1 VNTATTNASG
11 VATSAVF
18 TANATAGGPYNVAAS
33 ATGATS
39 ANFALTNTAGAPA
52 KVAATSGTPQSAPIN
67 TAFGAPLVATVTDA
81 GNNPVS
87 GVVVTFTPPASGAS
101 GTFAGGVNTA
111 TTNASGVAT
120 SATFTANSTVGGPY
134 NVVASATG
142 AASANFALTNNAGP
156 PAKVS
161 VTSGSGQ
168 SATINTAFAAP
179 LVATVTDAGNNPV
192 SGVVVTFTPPANGAS
207 GSFAGGVNTATTN
220 VSGVA
225 TSAVF
230 TASSTAGGP
239 YNVVAS
245 VSGAT
250 SANFSLTNK
259 TGPPAKV
266 AATSGTPQSAT
277 IGTAFA
283 APLAATVTD
292 AGNNPVAGVLVTFTP
307 PASGASGS
315 FAGGV
320 NTATTTASGVATS
333 AVFTANAT
341 AGGPYNVVAGAVGAT
356 SANFALTNNNPM
368 PAITPPLVPAS
379 TTAGGAAFLL
389 TINGTNFVAGATVTF
404 GSNPALT
411 PVSITP
417 TKITVTIPAADFTSA
432 GTPNVTVTNPGP
444 GGGASAP
451 AAFTV
456 NNPVPTLATATAGG
470 NTHISGGAA
479 FVLTVTGT
487 NFISGNAGESTVINF
502 NGKAEPTTFVSATQV
517 TAAIPAS
524 DAATAGTFPVTVT
537 NPAPGGGTTA
547 AVNFTIDG
555 FTLSGPA
562 TTTVQAGKQAMIQ
575 ISVKPTANGFT
586 NAVTSFSVSGL
597 PAHTA
602 FSFSPTSVTPNGATV
617 TTTLTVTTISRGEA
631 PPTAPLDPP
640 VSPLLRL
647 LPVLWL
653 AALLAGLYAMSAV
666 RRVPQLRRYA
676 AIVPLALLLIS
687 GAVLAGCAGG
697 KTGTAAGTSQLSIT
711 ATSGSMSQTTPA
723 NSVALTVQ

>member
-1 VNTATTNASG
+1 MTANAGTTPQSATINTAFANALAVTVKDAGSNPVSGINITFTAPGSGASGKFSNNTATITVATNASG
-11 VATSAVF
+11 VASAPLTANATAGGPYTVTAAATGLTTVNFSLTNLVGAAASITANASTTPQSATISTAFANALAVTVKDAGSNPVPGVNVTFVAPGSGASGVFSNNTATITVATNASGVASAAF
-18 TANATAGGPYNVAAS
+18 TANATAGGPYNVAAT
-33 ATGATS
+33 ATG
-39 ANFALTNTAGAPA
+39 
-52 KVAATSGTPQSAPIN
+52 V
-67 TAFGAPLVATVTDA
+67 
-81 GNNPVS
+81 
-87 GVVVTFTPPASGAS
+87 
-101 GTFAGGVNTA
+101 
-111 TTNASGVAT
+111 
-120 SATFTANSTVGGPY
+120 
-134 NVVASATG
+134 
-142 AASANFALTNNAGP
+142 
-156 PAKVS
+156 
-161 VTSGSGQ
+161 
-168 SATINTAFAAP
+168 
-179 LVATVTDAGNNPV
+179 
-192 SGVVVTFTPPANGAS
+192 
-207 GSFAGGVNTATTN
+207 
-220 VSGVA
+220 
-225 TSAVF
+225 
-230 TASSTAGGP
+230 
-239 YNVVAS
+239 
-245 VSGAT
+245 
-250 SANFSLTNK
+250 
-259 TGPPAKV
+259 
-266 AATSGTPQSAT
+266 
-277 IGTAFA
+277 
-283 APLAATVTD
+283 
-292 AGNNPVAGVLVTFTP
+292 
-307 PASGASGS
+307 
-315 FAGGV
+315 
-320 NTATTTASGVATS
+320 
-333 AVFTANAT
+333 
-341 AGGPYNVVAGAVGAT
+341 AT
-356 SANFALTNNNPM
+356 SANFALTNNNPV
-368 PAITPPLVPAS
+368 PAITPPLVPTS

-456 NNPVPTLATATAGG
+456 NNPVPTLTAATAGG
-470 NTHISGGAA
+470 NTHISGGVA

-487 NFISGNAGESTVINF
+487 NFVSGNAGESTVVNF
-502 NGKAEPTTFVSATQV
+502 NGKAEPTTFVSATQL
-517 TAAIPAS
+517 TAAVPAS

-562 TTTVQAGKQAMIQ
+562 TTTVKAGQQAMIQ

-597 PAHTA
+597 PAHTT

-617 TTTLTVTTISRGEA
+617 TTTLTVTTIARGEV

-653 AALLAGLYAMSAV
+653 AALLAGLYAMQAV
-666 RRVPQLRRYA
+666 RRTPQLRRYA

-711 ATSGSMSQTTPA
+711 ATSGSISQTTPA